1 MFDVDLNQLR
11 SFVTVASFG
20 HLTRAAEA
28 VHLSQP
34 ALSGQIK
41 ALEEDLGLLLFDRT
55 PTGMA
60 LTPAGKRLLV
70 HAEKIINRVQELRHV
85 ARSLNDQLTG
95 KLMLGTVLDPWFLR
109 VGDLLARAFER
120 HPEIE
125 LDLRHVLSH
134 EALAGVRSGELDAS
148 FYFGTLPDDLT
159 GVGLRAINYR
169 VLMPGAWAATL
180 AGASW
185 ESMAAYPWII
195 TPEQSSHRHLVEE
208 LFRDRAEFPPRT
220 IEADNESVITN
231 LVESGVGISL
241 VREEIALPSAKAGRS
256 AIWPE
261 ATVRTDLWLIYA
273 ANRRTDP
280 LLIALLDVL
289 REVWTDELQA
299 A

>member
-1 MFDVDLNQLR
+1 
-11 SFVTVASFG
+11 
-20 HLTRAAEA
+20 
-28 VHLSQP
+28 
-34 ALSGQIK
+34 
-41 ALEEDLGLLLFDRT
+41 
-55 PTGMA
+55 
-60 LTPAGKRLLV
+60 
-70 HAEKIINRVQELRHV
+70 
-85 ARSLNDQLTG
+85 
-95 KLMLGTVLDPWFLR
+95 VLDPWFLR

-148 FYFGTLPDDLT
+148 FYFGALPDDLT
-159 GVGLRAINYR
+159 GVALRSINYR
-169 VLMPGAWAATL
+169 VLVPNAWADAL
-180 AGASW
+180 SGAPW
-185 ESMAAYPWII
+185 ESMSAYPWII
-195 TPEQSSHRHLVEE
+195 TPELSSHRHLVEE

-241 VREEIALPSAKAGRS
+241 VREEIALPSAEAGRS

-261 ATVRTDLWLIYA
+261 ATIRTGLWLVHA

-280 LLIALLDVL
+280 LLVALLDVL
-289 REVWTDELQA
+289 HEVWTDELQA